1 MPIAEN
7 SFEQKLT
14 LGISACLLGEEVR
27 YDGGHKRNRYVMNS
41 LVHYFD
47 FIPVCPEVAIGM
59 SVPRPPIHLTGEL
72 DDIRVVGVDDSS
84 LDVTDKLHD
93 YGKQQAKKLKH
104 ISGYILKSGSPSCG
118 MERVKRYS
126 GENRQ
131 PMKDAVGAYAQALMN
146 SNPLLP
152 VEEEGRLQDPVL
164 RENFIER
171 IFVYYRWQM
180 FLQNQPTIGKLVEFH
195 AQHKYALLAHSQD
208 GYKELGQL
216 VANQQKLGQEK
227 VFSEYGSKLMSYFK
241 IRATRKNNTNVLQHI
256 QGYLKEQI
264 DTHDKQ
270 ELNEVIEQYRIGL
283 VPLVVPITLLRHHF
297 RKYTNDYI
305 QHQTYMNPYPQEL
318 MLRNLI

>member
-1 MPIAEN
+1 MTVAQN
-7 SFEQKLT
+7 SVKQKLT

-27 YDGGHKRNRYVMNS
+27 YDGGHKRNRYVMNN

-59 SVPRPPIHLTGEL
+59 SIPRPPIHLKGEL
-72 DDIRVVGVDDSS
+72 DNIRVVGVDDNS
-84 LDVTDKLHD
+84 LDVTDQLVA
-93 YGKQQAKKLKH
+93 YGKDQANKLQH
-104 ISGYILKSGSPSCG
+104 IAGYILKSASPSCG
-118 MERVKRYS
+118 MERVKRYT
-126 GENRQ
+126 GENKQ
-131 PMKDAVGAYAQALMN
+131 PMKDASGAYAQAFMQE
-146 SNPLLP
+146 NPLLP

-171 IFVYYRWQM
+171 IFVYYRWQT

-195 AQHKYALLAHSQD
+195 AQHKYALLAHGQD

-216 VANQQKLGQEK
+216 VANHQKLPAE
-227 VFSEYGSKLMSYFK
+227 VVLTEYGIKLMQYFK

-270 ELNEVIEQYRIGL
+270 ELNEVIDQYRTGL
-283 VPLVVPITLLRHHF
+283 VPLIVPITLLRHHF
-297 RKYTNDYI
+297 RKYPNEYI
-305 QHQTYMNPYPQEL
+305 QQQTYMNPYPQEL